1 MACDDSYIHARI
13 AKHMSL
19 YGLPYFDITQPLMT
33 STSIIWTLLL
43 SLLYKLP
50 GELCIWI
57 AILNSLSVSFISLL
71 WCKLN
76 NTNSV
81 GHYWLSYVF
90 TLSSIHIAAIDQ
102 METPFACL
110 GLFFCLWLLKTQR
123 LLVLG
128 FLVGILPFIRPE
140 LTLMSLLVGIYCCI
154 NYKQTGRAITAS
166 MLIISSIIIYL
177 IFIFEGI
184 IPHSIAVKSLV
195 YEIEF
200 WQTLHDLLPGREGWS
215 LVFRVAPLLALIQ
228 IFRLNIWSKLVGIY
242 IFLLSLAYICKS
254 TFIFSWYPALIHC
267 PLLFIAFT
275 LCVKK
280 NYKYIVIIFCLNLP
294 FLFELYLS
302 CTNQYRYSLR
312 SARVQSYLKL
322 SKLITSHTDEKS
334 RLMVAEIG
342 AISKYYPGV
351 ILDGV
356 GLITPEALNYHPLN
370 VPEERVHGSIGAIP
384 KKFFENEVP
393 DLIIGYDLF
402 ILGVSKSEKLRDYVA
417 IPLPLFGKEWI
428 YQLNNEKT
436 FWGSRNLYLFIRKD
450 FKNISNLVNDL
461 KNF

>member
-13 AKHMSL
+13 AKNMSL

-33 STSIIWTLLL
+33 STSIVWTLLL

-50 GELCIWI
+50 ASLYVWI
-57 AILNSLSVSFISLL
+57 AILNSLSITIMSLL
-71 WCKLN
+71 WCQLN
-76 NTNSV
+76 NTNRV
-81 GHYWLSYVF
+81 RNYWLAF
-90 TLSSIHIAAIDQ
+90 IFILCSIHIAAFDQ
-102 METPFACL
+102 METPFACF
-110 GLFFCLWLLKTQR
+110 GLFFCLWLLKTHKF
-123 LLVLG
+123 LALGLVL
-128 FLVGILPFIRPE
+128 GILPFIRPE
-140 LTLMSLLVGIYCCI
+140 LILISFLIGTYYCK
-154 NYKQTGRAITAS
+154 NYKQTKQAILACII
-166 MLIISSIIIYL
+166 IISSISIYL
-177 IFIFEGI
+177 IFIFQGLT
-184 IPHSIAVKSLV
+184 PHSITVKSLI

-200 WQTLHDLLPGREGWS
+200 WQTLNDLLPGRESWS
-215 LVFRVAPLLALIQ
+215 LIFRLAPLLVLIQ
-228 IFRLNIWSKLVGIY
+228 IFRLDIWSKLVAIY
-242 IFLLSLAYICKS
+242 IVLLSFAYISKN

-322 SKLITSHTDEKS
+322 SKLIAFHTDDKS

-342 AISKYYPGV
+342 AISKYYPGI

-356 GLITPEALNYHPLN
+356 GLTTPEALNYHPLN
-370 VPEERVHGSIGAIP
+370 VPEDRVHGSIGAIP
-384 KKFFENEVP
+384 KKFFENELP
-393 DLIIGYDLF
+393 DLMIGYDLF
-402 ILGVSKSEKLRDYVA
+402 ILGVSKSEKLKDYVV
-417 IPLPLFGKEWI
+417 IPLPLFGKEWMH
-428 YQLNNEKT
+428 QLNNENT

-450 FKNISNLVNDL
+450 FKNIYNLVNDL
-461 KNF
+461 KKF